1 MYKSLCDLWKTDFHF
16 SPPQMLYVS
25 NITQDALLS
34 VQNKSPPF
42 YTCHLS
48 NECFFFFALL
58 IAKKKNCNRRNST
71 PPTKSAVKN
80 AALK

>member
-1 MYKSLCDLWKTDFHF
+1 MIYGKQISTF
-16 SPPQMLYVS
+16 PPKVLYVS

-34 VQNKSPPF
+34 VQNKSPLF

-58 IAKKKNCNRRNST
+58 IAKKKKKCNRRNST

-80 AALK
+80 AALQ

>member
-16 SPPQMLYVS
+16 FPPQMLYVS

-48 NECFFFFALL
+48 NECFFFFLL
-58 IAKKKNCNRRNST
+58 YSLQRKKTVTAEIPHHQQK
-71 PPTKSAVKN
+71 VL
-80 AALK
+80 LKMLL